1 MYEGSGKVGWNSGG
15 GGYVGISTF
24 YTEAVLHFPDLGI
37 TLKEMAH
44 TTQIWNHQQ
53 LAVSVVQI
61 SVFVVV
67 GVIQIGVTVPGP
79 A

>member
-1 MYEGSGKVGWNSGG
+1 VSWEEIAATGDNAK
-15 GGYVGISTF
+15 ISAF
-24 YTEAVLHFPDLGI
+24 YAELILHFPDLGF
-37 TLKEMAH
+37 TLEEMAH

-53 LAVSVVQI
+53 LAVSVVQ
-61 SVFVVV
+61 VLVVV